1 MDFNTTTAH
10 ATPDAATMELLTY
23 AKLAHTLQTVA
34 MAALAFALF
43 TYVPRLTQRI
53 QLAKLPVFTGPGG
66 PKSHMDSARIIYS
79 EGYQKV

>member
-1 MDFNTTTAH
+1 MDFRTTTAH

-23 AKLAHTLQTVA
+23 ARMAHTLQTVA

-43 TYVPRLTQRI
+43 TYVPKLTQRI

-66 PKSHMDSARIIYS
+66 PKSYMDSARIIYS